1 MAKKST
7 KPKTEDEQS
16 TVNKSTEEQ
25 NAPQA
30 IAQPTE
36 GQNAPQTVAQPT
48 EEQGVLQTTEQTDEK
63 QNSVQKPVK
72 LVVISAQG
80 LNLRAKPS
88 MEDTALAA
96 LTAGTTL
103 TRRTVA
109 EAEPDGWFA
118 VQTKDGKEGFVD
130 AKFVAVVE

>member
-16 TVNKSTEEQ
+16 TVNKS
-25 NAPQA
+25 
-30 IAQPTE
+30 TE

-63 QNSVQKPVK
+63 QNSVQEPVK

-88 MEDTALAA
+88 TEATALTA

-103 TRRTVA
+103 TRGTVA